1 MKALA
6 HEGPRKFNRTRHAL
20 IALCIGAMPLAALAQ
35 QASSPTTSDPQTG
48 ASATHKSTH
57 KKTHTTKMAPN
68 STGGASNAPN
78 ELGAGKGAAGDNSGA
93 PTAPAN
99 GSGGGN

>member
-1 MKALA
+1 MS
-6 HEGPRKFNRTRHAL
+6 HRKFSHTRHAL
-20 IALCIGAMPLAALAQ
+20 IAICIGTMPLVALAQ

-48 ASATHKSTH
+48 APATHQSTH

-78 ELGAGKGAAGDNSGA
+78 ELGTGKGAAGDNSGA
-93 PTAPAN
+93 ATAPAN

>member
-1 MKALA
+1 MST
-6 HEGPRKFNRTRHAL
+6 RKISHARHAL
-20 IALCIGAMPLAALAQ
+20 IAICIGAMPLVALAQ

-48 ASATHKSTH
+48 TSATHKSTH
-57 KKTHTTKMAPN
+57 KKTHTTQMSPN

-78 ELGAGKGAAGDNSGA
+78 VVGAGKGMNGTDGTNSGA

-99 GSGGGN
+99 GAGGGN